1 MCPKTVYDAISMNR
15 LYYAQAPFSKYPYI
29 FENGDFVS
37 VLAFRPHVNCV
48 LGHKN
53 RRFSKTVPRMEFFKI
68 ASLRLV
74 FTSDGVGVGD
84 VSEVV
89 RALIKHHNNNNN
101 NK

>member
-1 MCPKTVYDAISMNR
+1 MCPKTVYFAIFIQSNR
-15 LYYAQAPFSKYPYI
+15 LYFPYPYI

-68 ASLRLV
+68 AGLRLV

-89 RALIKHHNNNNN
+89 RALIKHHHHHNN